1 MTQAQLER
9 AVCRATGET
18 REVIR
23 RLGFQLEHPP
33 KVMPPKQHRSRPLH
47 HHRQKRLVAASR

>member
-1 MTQAQLER
+1 MTQADLER

-23 RLGFQLEHPP
+23 RLGFSLQVPIPP
-33 KVMPPKQHRSRPLH
+33 RYSSRRRTPRLGRVRKVSFVGSR
-47 HHRQKRLVAASR
+47 